1 VSNFLAGR
9 MSDEIDIEKLRG
21 RLREMNDTELRRLG
35 RDMLDMLTSTADNK
49 NKRSALAIQLDE
61 TRAELKR
68 RNDLRDSK

>member
-1 VSNFLAGR
+1 

-35 RDMLDMLTSTADNK
+35 RDTLDMLTSTADNK

-68 RNDLRDSK
+68 RNDLRGSK

>member
-1 VSNFLAGR
+1 

-35 RDMLDMLTSTADNK
+35 RDTLDMLTSTADNK

>member
-1 VSNFLAGR
+1 MSNFLAGR

-35 RDMLDMLTSTADNK
+35 RDTLDMLTSTADNK

-68 RNDLRDSK
+68 RNDLRGSK

>member
-1 VSNFLAGR
+1 
-9 MSDEIDIEKLRG
+9 MSDEIDVEKLRE

-35 RDMLDMLTSTADNK
+35 RDTLDMLSSAADNK
-49 NKRSALAIQLDE
+49 NKRSSLAIQLDE